1 MVKSNYSAETL
12 APTVAVPK
20 GKEDGRLSAVLRPWR
35 FRLSRV
41 RLMQIISVMVLL
53 GLWKIISTQTS
64 SLTLPG
70 PTPVFIALVRLLFS
84 WEFWH
89 SLLISTQSLALGY
102 AISVAIGLLVGVM
115 VGVISRRVGV
125 IFDAYLLIGLAVP
138 IAGLIP
144 VVVMVFG
151 VGLAARVIVVILFAV
166 FQIAINVV
174 TGVREAD
181 RSLVEMAHS
190 FGASR
195 SRIFWRIILPDAV
208 PSIMAGMRLGLGRAI
223 VGMVTSELILLSVGV
238 GRMVV
243 KFSSSFQTAKL
254 LAYLILII
262 AFGVVMMAGV
272 QRLERRL
279 TRWYK

>member
-1 MVKSNYSAETL
+1 MTETNNSAETL
-12 APTVAVPK
+12 APAVVVTRK
-20 GKEDGRLSAVLRPWR
+20 EGKLSTVLRPRR
-35 FRLSRV
+35 FRLSKV
-41 RLMQIISVMVLL
+41 RLMQIVSIVVLL

-70 PTPVFIALVRLLFS
+70 PVPVFVALVRLLFS

-89 SLLISTQSLALGY
+89 SLLISVQSLALGY
-102 AISVAIGLLVGVM
+102 AVSVVIGLIAGVAVGL
-115 VGVISRRVGV
+115 ISRRMGV
-125 IFDAYLLIGLAVP
+125 IFDAYLIIGLSVP

-144 VVVMVFG
+144 VVVMVLG
-151 VGLAARVIVVILFAV
+151 IGLAARVMVVVLFAV

-190 FGASR
+190 FGASSLR
-195 SRIFWRIILPDAV
+195 VFWRIILPDAV
-208 PSIMAGMRLGLGRAI
+208 PSIMAGMRLGLGRGI

-254 LAYLILII
+254 LAYLILIVS
-262 AFGVVMMAGV
+262 FGVVMMAGV
-272 QRLERRL
+272 QWLERRL

>member
-1 MVKSNYSAETL
+1 VTETNNSAETL
-12 APTVAVPK
+12 AHAVGVTREEGK
-20 GKEDGRLSAVLRPWR
+20 GLPVLQPRR
-35 FRLSRV
+35 FRLSKV
-41 RLMQIISVMVLL
+41 RLIQIVSIVVLL

-70 PTPVFIALVRLLFS
+70 PVPVLVALVRLLFS

-89 SLLISTQSLALGY
+89 SLLISVQSMALGY
-102 AISVAIGLLVGVM
+102 AVSVVIGLVVGVV
-115 VGVISRRVGV
+115 VGLISRRMGV

-144 VVVMVFG
+144 VVVMVLG
-151 VGLAARVIVVILFAV
+151 VGLAARVMVVVLFAV

-190 FGASR
+190 FGASSLR
-195 SRIFWRIILPDAV
+195 VFWRIILPDAV

-254 LAYLILII
+254 LAYLILIV
-262 AFGVVMMAGV
+262 AFGVVMMASV
-272 QRLERRL
+272 QWLERRL

>member
-1 MVKSNYSAETL
+1 MTETNNSAETL
-12 APTVAVPK
+12 APAVVVTRK
-20 GKEDGRLSAVLRPWR
+20 EGKLSTVLRPRR
-35 FRLSRV
+35 FRLSKV
-41 RLMQIISVMVLL
+41 RLMQIVSIVVLL

-70 PTPVFIALVRLLFS
+70 PVPVFVALVRLLFS

-89 SLLISTQSLALGY
+89 SLLISVQSLALGY
-102 AISVAIGLLVGVM
+102 AVSVVIGLIAGVAVGL
-115 VGVISRRVGV
+115 ISRRMGV
-125 IFDAYLLIGLAVP
+125 IFDAYLIIGLSVP

-144 VVVMVFG
+144 VVVMVLG
-151 VGLAARVIVVILFAV
+151 IGLAARVMVVVLFAV

-190 FGASR
+190 FGASYLR
-195 SRIFWRIILPDAV
+195 VFWRIILPDAV
-208 PSIMAGMRLGLGRAI
+208 PSIMAGMRLGLGRGI

-254 LAYLILII
+254 LAYLILIVS
-262 AFGVVMMAGV
+262 FGVVMMAGV
-272 QRLERRL
+272 QWLERRL

>member
-1 MVKSNYSAETL
+1 MTEINNSTETL
-12 APTVAVPK
+12 ARGLGGAR
-20 GKEDGRLSAVLRPWR
+20 KEERLSAILRPRW
-35 FRLSRV
+35 FRLSKV
-41 RLMQIISVMVLL
+41 RLIQLISVAVLL
-53 GLWKIISTQTS
+53 GLWKMISTQTS

-70 PTPVFIALVRLLFS
+70 PVPVLAALVRLLFS

-89 SLLISTQSLALGY
+89 SLLISVQSMALGY
-102 AISVAIGLLVGVM
+102 AVSVVIGLVVGVG
-115 VGVISRRVGV
+115 VGLISRRIGV
-125 IFDAYLLIGLAVP
+125 IFDAYLLMGLAVP

-144 VVVMVFG
+144 VVVMVLG
-151 VGLAARVIVVILFAV
+151 VGLAARVMVVVLFAV

-181 RSLVEMAHS
+181 RSLVEMARS
-190 FGASR
+190 FGASPLR
-195 SRIFWRIILPDAV
+195 VFWRIILPDAV

-254 LAYLILII
+254 LAYLILIV
-262 AFGVVMMAGV
+262 AFGVIMMAGV
-272 QRLERRL
+272 QWLERRL

>member
-1 MVKSNYSAETL
+1 MAETNYRAETL
-12 APTVAVPK
+12 APTVAVTREE
-20 GKEDGRLSAVLRPWR
+20 GKLSTALRPRR
-35 FRLSRV
+35 FRLSKV
-41 RLMQIISVMVLL
+41 RLMQIVSIVVLL

-70 PTPVFIALVRLLFS
+70 PVPVFVALVRLLFS

-89 SLLISTQSLALGY
+89 SLLISVQSLALGY
-102 AISVAIGLLVGVM
+102 AVSVVIGLIAGVAVGL
-115 VGVISRRVGV
+115 ISRKMGV
-125 IFDAYLLIGLAVP
+125 IFDAYLIIGLSVP

-144 VVVMVFG
+144 VDVMVFG
-151 VGLAARVIVVILFAV
+151 IGLAARVMVVVLFAV

-190 FGASR
+190 FGASYLR
-195 SRIFWRIILPDAV
+195 VFWRIILPDAV
-208 PSIMAGMRLGLGRAI
+208 PSIMAGMRLGLGRGI

-254 LAYLILII
+254 LAYLILIVS
-262 AFGVVMMAGV
+262 FGVVMMAGV
-272 QRLERRL
+272 QWLERRL

>member
-1 MVKSNYSAETL
+1 MTETNNSAETL
-12 APTVAVPK
+12 APAVVVTRK
-20 GKEDGRLSAVLRPWR
+20 EGKLSTVLRPRR
-35 FRLSRV
+35 FRLSKV
-41 RLMQIISVMVLL
+41 RLMQIVSIVVLL

-70 PTPVFIALVRLLFS
+70 PVPVFVALVRLLFS

-89 SLLISTQSLALGY
+89 SLLISVQSLALGY
-102 AISVAIGLLVGVM
+102 AVSVVIGLIAGVAVGL
-115 VGVISRRVGV
+115 ISRRMGV
-125 IFDAYLLIGLAVP
+125 IFDAYLLIGLSVP

-144 VVVMVFG
+144 VVVMVLG
-151 VGLAARVIVVILFAV
+151 VGLAARVMVVVLFAV

-190 FGASR
+190 FGASSFR
-195 SRIFWRIILPDAV
+195 VFWRIILPDAV
-208 PSIMAGMRLGLGRAI
+208 PSIMAGMRLGLGRGI

-254 LAYLILII
+254 LAYLILIVS
-262 AFGVVMMAGV
+262 FGVVMMAGV
-272 QRLERRL
+272 QWLERRL

>member
-1 MVKSNYSAETL
+1 MVKNNYSAETL
-12 APTVAVPK
+12 APTVTVTRGDRK
-20 GKEDGRLSAVLRPWR
+20 LSTVLRPRR
-35 FRLSRV
+35 FWLSRV
-41 RLMQIISVMVLL
+41 RLMQIVSVVVLL

-70 PTPVFIALVRLLFS
+70 PVPVFIALVRLLFS

-89 SLLISTQSLALGY
+89 SLLISVQSLALGY
-102 AISVAIGLLVGVM
+102 AVSVVIGLVVGVA
-115 VGVISRRVGV
+115 VGLISRRVGV

-144 VVVMVFG
+144 VVVMVLG
-151 VGLAARVIVVILFAV
+151 VGLAARVMVVILFAV

-190 FGASR
+190 FGASSLR
-195 SRIFWRIILPDAV
+195 VFWRIILPDAV

-254 LAYLILII
+254 LAYLILIV

-272 QRLERRL
+272 QWLERRL

>member
-1 MVKSNYSAETL
+1 MTETNNSAETL
-12 APTVAVPK
+12 APAVVVTREE
-20 GKEDGRLSAVLRPWR
+20 GKLSTGLRPQR
-35 FRLSRV
+35 FRLSKV
-41 RLMQIISVMVLL
+41 RLMQIVSIVVLL

-70 PTPVFIALVRLLFS
+70 PVPVFVALVRLLFS

-89 SLLISTQSLALGY
+89 SLLISVQSMALGY
-102 AISVAIGLLVGVM
+102 AVSVVIGLVVGVA
-115 VGVISRRVGV
+115 VGLISRRMGV
-125 IFDAYLLIGLAVP
+125 IFDAYLLIGLSVP

-144 VVVMVFG
+144 VVVMVLG
-151 VGLAARVIVVILFAV
+151 VGLAARVMVVVLFAV

-190 FGASR
+190 FGASSLR
-195 SRIFWRIILPDAV
+195 VFWRIILPDAV
-208 PSIMAGMRLGLGRAI
+208 PSIMAGMRLGLGRGI

-254 LAYLILII
+254 LAYLILIVS
-262 AFGVVMMAGV
+262 FGVVMMAGV
-272 QRLERRL
+272 QWLERRL

>member
-1 MVKSNYSAETL
+1 MAETNNRAETL
-12 APTVAVPK
+12 APTVTVTR
-20 GKEDGRLSAVLRPWR
+20 EDRRSPAVLRPQR
-35 FRLSRV
+35 FWLSRV
-41 RLMQIISVMVLL
+41 RLMQIVSVVVLL
-53 GLWKIISTQTS
+53 SLWKFISTQTS

-70 PTPVFIALVRLLFS
+70 PVPVFVALVRLLFS

-89 SLLISTQSLALGY
+89 SLLISVQSLALGY
-102 AISVAIGLLVGVM
+102 AVSVVIGLIAGVAVGL
-115 VGVISRRVGV
+115 ISRRMGV
-125 IFDAYLLIGLAVP
+125 IFDAYLIIGLSVP

-144 VVVMVFG
+144 VVVMVLG
-151 VGLAARVIVVILFAV
+151 IGLTARVMVVVLFAV

-190 FGASR
+190 FGASYLR
-195 SRIFWRIILPDAV
+195 VFWRIILPDAV
-208 PSIMAGMRLGLGRAI
+208 PSIMAGMRLGLGRGI

-254 LAYLILII
+254 LAYLILIV

-272 QRLERRL
+272 QWLERRL

>member
-1 MVKSNYSAETL
+1 MVKTNYRAETL
-12 APTVAVPK
+12 APPVAVTR
-20 GKEDGRLSAVLRPWR
+20 EDGKSPAVLQPRR
-35 FRLSRV
+35 VRLSRV
-41 RLMQIISVMVLL
+41 RLMQILSVLVLL
-53 GLWKIISTQTS
+53 GLWKFISTQTS

-70 PTPVFIALVRLLFS
+70 PVPVLVALVRLLFS

-89 SLLISTQSLALGY
+89 SLLISIQSMALGY
-102 AISVAIGLLVGVM
+102 SVSVVIGLVVGVA
-115 VGVISRRVGV
+115 VGLISRRVGV

-144 VVVMVFG
+144 VVVMILG
-151 VGLAARVIVVILFAV
+151 VGLTARVMVVVLFAV

-254 LAYLILII
+254 LAYLILIV

>member
-1 MVKSNYSAETL
+1 MAKKNYRAETL
-12 APTVAVPK
+12 GPAGAVTRERK
-20 GKEDGRLSAVLRPWR
+20 KS
-35 FRLSRV
+35 FRLSKV
-41 RLMQIISVMVLL
+41 RLLQVVSIAGLL

-70 PTPVFIALVRLLFS
+70 PVPVVVALVRLLFS

-89 SLLISTQSLALGY
+89 SLLISGQSLAFGY
-102 AISVAIGLLVGVM
+102 AISVVIGLVVGM
-115 VGVISRRVGV
+115 TAGLISRRVGV

-144 VVVMVFG
+144 VVVMVLG
-151 VGLAARVIVVILFAV
+151 VGLSARVMVVVLFAV

-190 FGASR
+190 FGASPL
-195 SRIFWRIILPDAV
+195 RIFWKIILPDAV

-243 KFSSSFQTAKL
+243 KFSSSFQTPKL
-254 LAYLILII
+254 LAYLILIV
-262 AFGVVMMAGV
+262 AFGVLMMAGV

-279 TRWYK
+279 TRWYR

>member
-1 MVKSNYSAETL
+1 MTETNNSAETL
-12 APTVAVPK
+12 APAVVVTRK
-20 GKEDGRLSAVLRPWR
+20 EGKLSTVLRPRR
-35 FRLSRV
+35 FRLSKV
-41 RLMQIISVMVLL
+41 RLMQIVSIVVLL

-70 PTPVFIALVRLLFS
+70 PVPVFVALVRLMFS

-89 SLLISTQSLALGY
+89 SLLISVQSLALGY
-102 AISVAIGLLVGVM
+102 AVSVVIGLIAGVAVGL
-115 VGVISRRVGV
+115 ISRRMGV
-125 IFDAYLLIGLAVP
+125 IFDAYLIIGLSVP

-144 VVVMVFG
+144 VVVMVLG
-151 VGLAARVIVVILFAV
+151 IGLAARVMVVVLFAV

-190 FGASR
+190 FGASSLR
-195 SRIFWRIILPDAV
+195 VFWRIILPDAV

-254 LAYLILII
+254 LAYLILIVS
-262 AFGVVMMAGV
+262 FGVVMMAGV
-272 QRLERRL
+272 QWLERRL

>member
-1 MVKSNYSAETL
+1 VTETNNSAETL
-12 APTVAVPK
+12 APAVVVTRK
-20 GKEDGRLSAVLRPWR
+20 EGKLSTVLRPRR
-35 FRLSRV
+35 FRLSKV
-41 RLMQIISVMVLL
+41 RLMQIVSIVVLL

-70 PTPVFIALVRLLFS
+70 PVPVFVALVRLLFS

-89 SLLISTQSLALGY
+89 SLLISIQSMALGY
-102 AISVAIGLLVGVM
+102 AVSVVIGLVVGVA
-115 VGVISRRVGV
+115 VGLISRRMGV
-125 IFDAYLLIGLAVP
+125 IFDAYLLIGLSVP

-144 VVVMVFG
+144 VVVMVLG
-151 VGLAARVIVVILFAV
+151 VGLAARVMVVVLFAV

-190 FGASR
+190 FGASSFR
-195 SRIFWRIILPDAV
+195 VFWRIILPDAV
-208 PSIMAGMRLGLGRAI
+208 PSIMAGMRLGLGRGI

-254 LAYLILII
+254 LAYLILIVS
-262 AFGVVMMAGV
+262 FGVVMMAGV
-272 QRLERRL
+272 QWLERRL

>member
-1 MVKSNYSAETL
+1 MTETNNSAETL
-12 APTVAVPK
+12 APAVVVTRK
-20 GKEDGRLSAVLRPWR
+20 EGKLSTVLRPRR
-35 FRLSRV
+35 FRLSKV
-41 RLMQIISVMVLL
+41 RLMQIVSIVVLL

-70 PTPVFIALVRLLFS
+70 PVPVFVALVRLMFS

-89 SLLISTQSLALGY
+89 SLLISVQSLALGY
-102 AISVAIGLLVGVM
+102 AVSVVIGLIAGVAVGL
-115 VGVISRRVGV
+115 ISRRMGV
-125 IFDAYLLIGLAVP
+125 IFDAYLIIGLSVP

-144 VVVMVFG
+144 VVVMVLG
-151 VGLAARVIVVILFAV
+151 IGLAARVMVVVLFAV

-190 FGASR
+190 FGASSLR
-195 SRIFWRIILPDAV
+195 VFWRIILPDAV
-208 PSIMAGMRLGLGRAI
+208 PSIMAGMRLGLGRGI

-254 LAYLILII
+254 LAYLILIVS
-262 AFGVVMMAGV
+262 FGVVMMAGV
-272 QRLERRL
+272 QWLERRL

>member
-1 MVKSNYSAETL
+1 VTETNNSAETL
-12 APTVAVPK
+12 APAVVVTRK
-20 GKEDGRLSAVLRPWR
+20 EGKLSTVLRPRR
-35 FRLSRV
+35 FRLSKV
-41 RLMQIISVMVLL
+41 RLMQIVSIVVLL

-70 PTPVFIALVRLLFS
+70 PVPVFVALVRLMFS

-89 SLLISTQSLALGY
+89 SLLISVQSLALGY
-102 AISVAIGLLVGVM
+102 AVSVVIGLIAGVAVGL
-115 VGVISRRVGV
+115 ISRRMGV
-125 IFDAYLLIGLAVP
+125 IFDAYLIIGLSVP

-144 VVVMVFG
+144 VVVMVLG
-151 VGLAARVIVVILFAV
+151 IGLAARVMVVVLFAV

-190 FGASR
+190 FGASYLR
-195 SRIFWRIILPDAV
+195 VFWRIILPDAV
-208 PSIMAGMRLGLGRAI
+208 PSIMAGMRLGLGRGI

-254 LAYLILII
+254 LAYLILIVS
-262 AFGVVMMAGV
+262 FGVVMMAGV
-272 QRLERRL
+272 QWLERRL

>member
-1 MVKSNYSAETL
+1 MTETNNSAETL
-12 APTVAVPK
+12 APAVVVTRK
-20 GKEDGRLSAVLRPWR
+20 EGKLSTVLRPRR
-35 FRLSRV
+35 FRLSKV
-41 RLMQIISVMVLL
+41 RLMQIVSIVVLL

-70 PTPVFIALVRLLFS
+70 PVPVFVALVRLMFS

-89 SLLISTQSLALGY
+89 SLLISVQSLALGY
-102 AISVAIGLLVGVM
+102 AVSVVIGLIAGVAVGL
-115 VGVISRRVGV
+115 ISRRMGV
-125 IFDAYLLIGLAVP
+125 IFDAYLIIGLSVP

-144 VVVMVFG
+144 VVVMVLG
-151 VGLAARVIVVILFAV
+151 IGLAARVMVVVLFAV

-190 FGASR
+190 FGASYLR
-195 SRIFWRIILPDAV
+195 VFWRIILPDAV
-208 PSIMAGMRLGLGRAI
+208 PSIMAGMRLGLGRGI

-254 LAYLILII
+254 LAYLILIVS
-262 AFGVVMMAGV
+262 FGVVMMAGV
-272 QRLERRL
+272 QWLERRL

>member
-1 MVKSNYSAETL
+1 MAETNNRAETL
-12 APTVAVPK
+12 APTVTVTR
-20 GKEDGRLSAVLRPWR
+20 EGRRSPAVLRPQR
-35 FRLSRV
+35 FWLSRV
-41 RLMQIISVMVLL
+41 RLMQIVSVVVLL
-53 GLWKIISTQTS
+53 SLWKFISTQTS

-70 PTPVFIALVRLLFS
+70 PVPVFVALVRLLFS

-89 SLLISTQSLALGY
+89 SLLISVQSLALGY
-102 AISVAIGLLVGVM
+102 AVSVVIGLIAGVAVGL
-115 VGVISRRVGV
+115 ISRRMGV
-125 IFDAYLLIGLAVP
+125 IFDAYLIIGLSVP

-144 VVVMVFG
+144 VVVMVLG
-151 VGLAARVIVVILFAV
+151 IGLTARVMVVVLFAV

-190 FGASR
+190 FGASYLR
-195 SRIFWRIILPDAV
+195 VFWRIILPDAV
-208 PSIMAGMRLGLGRAI
+208 PSIMAGMRLGLGRGI

-254 LAYLILII
+254 LAYLILIV

-272 QRLERRL
+272 QWLERRL

>member
-1 MVKSNYSAETL
+1 VTETNNSAETL
-12 APTVAVPK
+12 APAVVVTREE
-20 GKEDGRLSAVLRPWR
+20 GKLSTGLRPQR
-35 FRLSRV
+35 FRLSKV
-41 RLMQIISVMVLL
+41 RLMQIVSIVVLL

-70 PTPVFIALVRLLFS
+70 PVPVFIALVRLLFS

-89 SLLISTQSLALGY
+89 SLLISIQSMALGY
-102 AISVAIGLLVGVM
+102 AVSVVIGLVVGVA
-115 VGVISRRVGV
+115 VGLISRRMGV
-125 IFDAYLLIGLAVP
+125 IFDAYLLIGLSVP

-144 VVVMVFG
+144 VVVMVLG
-151 VGLAARVIVVILFAV
+151 VGLAARVMVVVLFAV

-190 FGASR
+190 FGASSFR
-195 SRIFWRIILPDAV
+195 VFWRIILPDAV
-208 PSIMAGMRLGLGRAI
+208 PSIMAGMRLGLGRGI

-254 LAYLILII
+254 LAYLILIVS
-262 AFGVVMMAGV
+262 FGVVMMAGV
-272 QRLERRL
+272 QWLERRL

>member
-1 MVKSNYSAETL
+1 
-12 APTVAVPK
+12 
-20 GKEDGRLSAVLRPWR
+20 
-35 FRLSRV
+35 
-41 RLMQIISVMVLL
+41 MQIVSIVVLL

-70 PTPVFIALVRLLFS
+70 PVPVFVALVRLLFS

-89 SLLISTQSLALGY
+89 SLLISVQSMALGY
-102 AISVAIGLLVGVM
+102 AVSVVIGLVVGVA
-115 VGVISRRVGV
+115 VGLISRRMGV
-125 IFDAYLLIGLAVP
+125 IFDAYLLIGLSVP

-144 VVVMVFG
+144 VVVMVLG
-151 VGLAARVIVVILFAV
+151 VGLAARVMVVVLFAV

-190 FGASR
+190 FGASSLR
-195 SRIFWRIILPDAV
+195 VFWRIILPDAV
-208 PSIMAGMRLGLGRAI
+208 PSIMAGMRLGLGRGI

-254 LAYLILII
+254 LAYLILIVS
-262 AFGVVMMAGV
+262 FGVVMMAGV
-272 QRLERRL
+272 QWLERRL

>member
-1 MVKSNYSAETL
+1 VAETNYRAETL
-12 APTVAVPK
+12 APTVAVTREE
-20 GKEDGRLSAVLRPWR
+20 GKLSTALRPRR
-35 FRLSRV
+35 FRLSKV
-41 RLMQIISVMVLL
+41 RLMQIVSIVVLL

-70 PTPVFIALVRLLFS
+70 PVPVFVALVRLLFS

-89 SLLISTQSLALGY
+89 SLLISVQSLALGY
-102 AISVAIGLLVGVM
+102 AVSVVIGLIAGVAVGL
-115 VGVISRRVGV
+115 ISRKMGV
-125 IFDAYLLIGLAVP
+125 IFDAYLIIGLSVP

-151 VGLAARVIVVILFAV
+151 IGLAARVMVVVLFAV

-190 FGASR
+190 FGASYLR
-195 SRIFWRIILPDAV
+195 VFWRIILPDAV
-208 PSIMAGMRLGLGRAI
+208 PSIMAGMRLGLGRGI

-254 LAYLILII
+254 LAYLILIVS
-262 AFGVVMMAGV
+262 FGVVMMAGV
-272 QRLERRL
+272 QWLERRL

>member
-1 MVKSNYSAETL
+1 MTETNNSAETL
-12 APTVAVPK
+12 APAVVVTRK
-20 GKEDGRLSAVLRPWR
+20 EGKLSTVLRPRR
-35 FRLSRV
+35 FRLSKV
-41 RLMQIISVMVLL
+41 RLMQIVSIVVLL

-70 PTPVFIALVRLLFS
+70 PVPVFVALVRLMFS

-89 SLLISTQSLALGY
+89 SLLISVQSLALGY
-102 AISVAIGLLVGVM
+102 AVSVVIGLIAGVAVGL
-115 VGVISRRVGV
+115 ISRKMGV
-125 IFDAYLLIGLAVP
+125 IFDAYLIIGLSVP

-144 VVVMVFG
+144 VVVMVLG
-151 VGLAARVIVVILFAV
+151 IGLAARVMVVVLFAV

-190 FGASR
+190 FGASYLR
-195 SRIFWRIILPDAV
+195 VFWRIILPDAV
-208 PSIMAGMRLGLGRAI
+208 PSIMAGMRLGLGRGI

-254 LAYLILII
+254 LAYLILIVS
-262 AFGVVMMAGV
+262 FGVVMMAGV
-272 QRLERRL
+272 QWLERRL

>member
-1 MVKSNYSAETL
+1 MAETNNSAETL
-12 APTVAVPK
+12 APAVVVTR
-20 GKEDGRLSAVLRPWR
+20 EDRRSPAVLRPQR
-35 FRLSRV
+35 FWLSRV
-41 RLMQIISVMVLL
+41 RLMQIVSVVVLL

-70 PTPVFIALVRLLFS
+70 PIPVFVALVRLLFS

-89 SLLISTQSLALGY
+89 SLVISVQSLALGY
-102 AISVAIGLLVGVM
+102 AVSVVIGLIAGVAVGL
-115 VGVISRRVGV
+115 ISRRMGV
-125 IFDAYLLIGLAVP
+125 IFDAYLIIGLSVP

-144 VVVMVFG
+144 VVVMVLG
-151 VGLAARVIVVILFAV
+151 IGLAARVMVVVLFAV

-190 FGASR
+190 FGASYLR
-195 SRIFWRIILPDAV
+195 VFWRIILPDAV
-208 PSIMAGMRLGLGRAI
+208 PSIMAGMRLGLGRGI

-254 LAYLILII
+254 LAYLILIVS
-262 AFGVVMMAGV
+262 FGVVMMAGV
-272 QRLERRL
+272 QWLERRL